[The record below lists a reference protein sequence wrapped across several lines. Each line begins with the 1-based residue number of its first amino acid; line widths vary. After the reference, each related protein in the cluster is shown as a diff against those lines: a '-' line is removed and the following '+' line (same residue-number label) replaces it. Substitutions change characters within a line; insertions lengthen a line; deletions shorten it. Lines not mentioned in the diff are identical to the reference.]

1 MLETIIRAGVAL
13 IAAGS
18 LMQSVYAADVV
29 VRPREYAKALKNPCK
44 GLRFNGGQEH
54 VNPDNPLISL
64 SHDYIRWNTIE
75 NSASDGIDKIR
86 RFCDNAWKDLPSRN
100 VKVIPRVYLDWPNQ
114 GVHWPADM
122 TTGDYSSAQFK
133 ARMVR
138 LIQRLGQLWDRDPRV
153 AFVEMGIIGQWGEQH
168 DPSPDVGMQKLLAE
182 TYLAAFKH
190 KLLMRRYADYFSNYA
205 ALGLYWDSF
214 AHPQDDESRWIL
226 AWGNRWQSIALGG
239 EVAYNW
245 GSAKA
250 VFGNDPTTTVSSPSY
265 YNRVVNFTR
274 RLHWNHLGWVAAYD
288 YTNSATLAGGKAL
301 QDALGYLFVLDQAT
315 YPSRVESGTPFTASF
330 AVRNTGSSPMFYNW
344 PVELSLLD
352 PATRKPVFTATF
364 AKVDIRTWLPGTNWQ
379 YNSANP
385 SVAGS
390 GYQTPAASNSVS
402 GTFTLPSSVPIGEY
416 ILAVAILDPAGMK
429 PSLRFSTVN
438 YFNGGRHPL
447 GRIGVGRGVANPVL
461 NAASF
466 DDPGRDNSL
475 GYDGKASSFASGE
488 DPR

>member
-29 VRPREYAKALKNPCK
+29 VRPLEYAKALKNPCK

-168 DPSPDVGMQKLLAE
+168 DPSPDVGMQKLWPRPILPHSSTNSSCGGMQTISAI
-182 TYLAAFKH
+182 TRPWDYTGTRSLI
-190 KLLMRRYADYFSNYA
+190 RRTMNPAGFLPGEIA
-205 ALGLYWDSF
+205 
-214 AHPQDDESRWIL
+214 
-226 AWGNRWQSIALGG
+226 GNRSHSAEKWRITGECKGG
-239 EVAYNW
+239 VWE
-245 GSAKA
+245 
-250 VFGNDPTTTVSSPSY
+250 
-265 YNRVVNFTR
+265 
-274 RLHWNHLGWVAAYD
+274 
-288 YTNSATLAGGKAL
+288 
-301 QDALGYLFVLDQAT
+301 
-315 YPSRVESGTPFTASF
+315 
-330 AVRNTGSSPMFYNW
+330 
-344 PVELSLLD
+344 
-352 PATRKPVFTATF
+352 
-364 AKVDIRTWLPGTNWQ
+364 
-379 YNSANP
+379 
-385 SVAGS
+385 
-390 GYQTPAASNSVS
+390 
-402 GTFTLPSSVPIGEY
+402 
-416 ILAVAILDPAGMK
+416 
-429 PSLRFSTVN
+429 
-438 YFNGGRHPL
+438 
-447 GRIGVGRGVANPVL
+447 
-461 NAASF
+461 
-466 DDPGRDNSL
+466 
-475 GYDGKASSFASGE
+475 
-488 DPR
+488 